1 MKLLPFFYFPTTFY
15 LVDDHPRFPTSIVR
29 YLSHSA
35 CAKSF
40 SQPEAFVAAL
50 AQAGEKQGFLKGF
63 FVHFNRYI
71 HDREDQINFIQ
82 NLENILQEKT
92 RFQMPAVV
100 TIDYAMPSMTGLEVC
115 DVIAPEIKKV
125 LLTGEADH
133 FLAVEAFNKNSIH
146 RFIKKNHPELPH
158 EINKAFFDLS
168 YDFFSDLCK
177 PYHELF
183 YKRLP
188 HFLGQL
194 EFFPIFKTLFD
205 ELGGVEFYMV
215 SKEVDYLCFDA
226 EGDAFILS
234 FRDDRQ
240 MDVLASLV
248 EREHLEEP
256 TPETEA
262 IVGLVRARA
271 ELCFID
277 YPIPLHHHNWMQ
289 HRVPLIAHGMKD
301 TMLYSGVTKL
311 KPGLFPA
318 ILSLNQFLDMGIEAD
333 SENFA
338 F

>member
-1 MKLLPFFYFPTTFY
+1 MKLLPFFYFPTTLY

-40 SQPEAFVAAL
+40 SQPEAFIAAL
-50 AQAGEKQGFLKGF
+50 AQAGAKQEFLKGYF
-63 FVHFNRYI
+63 IHFNRYI
-71 HDREDQINFIQ
+71 HGKEDQTNFIQ
-82 NLENILQEKT
+82 NLDNILQEQT
-92 RFQMPAVV
+92 RFQVPAVV
-100 TIDYAMPSMTGLEVC
+100 TIDYSMPSMTGLQVC

-133 FLAVEAFNKNSIH
+133 SLAVEAFNKNSIH
-146 RFIKKNHPELPH
+146 RFIKKDHPELPH

-177 PYHELF
+177 PYRELF
-183 YKRLP
+183 YKQLP
-188 HFLGQL
+188 AFLNQV
-194 EFFPIFKTLFD
+194 EFFPIFKELFD

-215 SKEVDYLCFDA
+215 SKDADYLCFDA

-234 FRDDRQ
+234 FRDDKQ
-240 MDVLASLV
+240 MDLLVSLV

-262 IVGLVRARA
+262 IVGLVHARA
-271 ELCFID
+271 ELCFMD
-277 YPIPLHHHNWMQ
+277 YPIPLHHHNWTQ
-289 HRVPLIAHGMKD
+289 HRVPLTAHGMKNN
-301 TMLYSGVTKL
+301 MLYSAVTKL
-311 KPGLFPA
+311 ESEFFPS
-318 ILSLNQFLDMGIEAD
+318 IFSLNQFLDVGLEAEK
-333 SENFA
+333 ENFA